1 MSKKYDIIINRVI
14 DGDSMDID
22 IYLGF
27 GVVLKNRRLRLEGI
41 DTPESRTSDEEEKKY
56 GILAKIFVE
65 HWCGHGVDGGY
76 GNDGSDD
83 GSLFFL
89 VLKSRDDGKET
100 DKFGR
105 ILGDIENRNGESLV
119 ESILANYHGV
129 LYHGQSK
136 DDVKKAHLVNR
147 IRVVPHT

>member
-1 MSKKYDIIINRVI
+1 MNGKYDIIINRVI

-56 GILAKIFVE
+56 GLLAKMFVE
-65 HWCGHGVDGGY
+65 NWCGR
-76 GNDGSDD
+76 DD
-83 GSLFFL
+83 GDGDGDYGLFFL
-89 VLKSRDDGKET
+89 VIKSRNNGKET

-105 ILGDIENRNGESLV
+105 ILGDIENINGESLV
-119 ESILANYHGV
+119 QSILKNYHGV
-129 LYHGQSK
+129 LYEGQSK
-136 DDVKKAHLVNR
+136 GDIKKAHLDNR
-147 IRVVPHT
+147 LKLEIT

>member
-1 MSKKYDIIINRVI
+1 MNKKYDIIINRVI

-41 DTPESRTSDEEEKKY
+41 DTPESRTSDEEEKNY
-56 GILAKIFVE
+56 GILAKMFVE
-65 HWCGHGVDGGY
+65 HWCGGG
-76 GNDGSDD
+76 DD
-83 GSLFFL
+83 GLFFL
-89 VLKSRDDGKET
+89 ILNSRDDGTET

-105 ILGDIENRNGESLV
+105 ILGDIENINGESLV

-147 IRVVPHT
+147 TRVVPHTRVDPHT